1 MAKVDGHVREPLYR
15 QLETELRQQIASGQL
30 KAGERLESEPELASR
45 HGMARMT
52 ARRAIETLV
61 REGLLVRH
69 RGRGT
74 FVSEPRMAYPPA
86 SLISF
91 SRTMAAL
98 GLPVSTRLLEMELV
112 AAHGDVATALEFDEG
127 TPVLLVRRLRFVKDE
142 PVAIHASYMAR
153 GYLDGLRAADLMTL
167 PISEA
172 MENVTGVHIVASR
185 DYLEA
190 TAATHEEAALLQIA
204 PGDPVQ
210 LVIGVA
216 YDSAGRPALA
226 TRATYRADRFRFA
239 IGARAGDLPFEITG
253 GRKPGPAE

>member
-1 MAKVDGHVREPLYR
+1 
-15 QLETELRQQIASGQL
+15 
-30 KAGERLESEPELASR
+30 
-45 HGMARMT
+45 MARMT

-74 FVSEPRMAYPPA
+74 FVSEPRMSYPPA
-86 SLISF
+86 SLVSF

-98 GLPVSTRLLEMELV
+98 GIPITTRLLALELV
-112 AAHGDVATALEFDEG
+112 PARSEIAEALGVEDGE
-127 TPVLLVRRLRFVKDE
+127 PVLLVRRLRFVRDE
-142 PVAIHASYMAR
+142 PVAIHESYMDR
-153 GYLDGLRAADLMTL
+153 NYLDGLRAADLMTL

-172 MENVTGVHIVASR
+172 MENVTRVRIVASR

-190 TAATHEEAALLQIA
+190 AAATHEDASLLQIS

-210 LVIGVA
+210 LVLGIAFDDGGNPV
-216 YDSAGRPALA
+216 LA

-239 IGARAGDLPFEITG
+239 IGARAGDLPFEITRLHG
-253 GRKPGPAE
+253 HSEPPGQHLPANAGPVPPMA